1 MLARRLG
8 VHRPAIA
15 RTRQNGLARRNK
27 LRPSQALYE
36 SIRTFQYAETAA
48 QIIIVVV
55 TVVAIDLLR
64 ARIRRTL
71 V

>member
-1 MLARRLG
+1 M
-8 VHRPAIA
+8 
-15 RTRQNGLARRNK
+15 ARRNK
-27 LRPSQALYE
+27 LRPSQPLYE
-36 SIRTFQYAETAA
+36 SIRAFQYAETAA

-55 TVVAIDLLR
+55 TVVAIDLLS